1 MMQNNSEISVTLSGE
16 LINHLRSQAQQLHVP
31 LKWLVASLVVDTSE
45 TASDVAVTDDRT
57 SILQCSVE
65 RAVCPA

>member
-1 MMQNNSEISVTLSGE
+1 MRNNSEISVTLSGE

-45 TASDVAVTDDRT
+45 TDSCKAATDDRA
-57 SILQCSVE
+57 SILRWPVA
-65 RAVCPA
+65 RAS